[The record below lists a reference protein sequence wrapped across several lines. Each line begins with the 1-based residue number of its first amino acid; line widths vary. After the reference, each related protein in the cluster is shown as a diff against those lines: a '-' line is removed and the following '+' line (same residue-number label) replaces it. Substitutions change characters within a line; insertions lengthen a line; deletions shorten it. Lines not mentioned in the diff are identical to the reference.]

1 VGTPDPE
8 PAPDLRILQANERTL
23 LAWMRSGL
31 ALMAFG
37 FVVARL
43 AVWLRLEHPERGDG
57 AISAW
62 LGIAAIALGVACEI
76 AGVLRFVRARRAIVE
91 GKPIVPGPL
100 GPVLLTGAVAAFGL
114 AAIIYLL
121 AGSAS

>member
-1 VGTPDPE
+1 MGMPE
-8 PAPDLRILQANERTL
+8 PDLRILQANERTL

-43 AVWLRLEHPERGDG
+43 AVWLRLEHPDRGDG
-57 AISAW
+57 AVSAW

-76 AGVLRFVRARRAIVE
+76 VGVVRFVRARRAIIAGE
-91 GKPIVPGPL
+91 PIVPGPL
-100 GPVLLTGAVAAFGL
+100 GPVLVTGAVGAFGL
-114 AAIIYLL
+114 AAIAYLL
-121 AGSAS
+121 AGPA